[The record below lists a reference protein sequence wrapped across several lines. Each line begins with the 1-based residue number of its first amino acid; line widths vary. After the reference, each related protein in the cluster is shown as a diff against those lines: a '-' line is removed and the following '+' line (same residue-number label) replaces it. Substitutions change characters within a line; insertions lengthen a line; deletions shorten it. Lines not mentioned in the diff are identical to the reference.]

1 MDTDVIAPQQ
11 VELTSQEVNQTKDV
25 EMKSDKPEFAPLK
38 ASELI
43 VIIFIKIWLYN
54 YLFFLKKK
62 LNLLFSID

>member
-43 VIIFIKIWLYN
+43 VIIFIKI
-54 YLFFLKKK
+54 
-62 LNLLFSID
+62 